1 MPRHLFI
8 AAALLVVAS
17 PPPAQAAEG
26 WRYGISADAMVDD
39 NVTRGLYD
47 ADVESDSVLS
57 VEGSA
62 VRSLLLG
69 PRSGA
74 IFRAAARYSQF
85 LTFSDLSNLALSG
98 RAAWRIQPGREFSS
112 PIFEVAGN
120 LVWLQHSDSELRD
133 GTIVTIEGSVGSHL
147 TDRVRLGAGIGWD
160 TRNGG
165 DPGRAG
171 EVAIYDM
178 DNTRLWASLDYRFGT
193 RNVAYARLTQ
203 ANGDQVFNSVTVSG
217 LSGAWATD
225 PALAKELGSTVNSYR
240 VDSTTQLYEFGV
252 NLPLAGGH
260 SLDFLYSGY
269 SAKAEEGPQS
279 GNKYSGTILRATYFY
294 RFQ

>member
-1 MPRHLFI
+1 MPRHLSF
-8 AAALLVVAS
+8 AAALLAAATLS
-17 PPPAQAAEG
+17 SAHAAEG
-26 WRYGISADAMVDD
+26 WRYGISADAMFDD

-47 ADVESDSVLS
+47 ADVESDSILS

-62 VRSLLLG
+62 VRSVLLG

-74 IFRAAARYSQF
+74 LFRGAARYSQF
-85 LTFSDLSNLALSG
+85 VTFSDLSNLALSG
-98 RAAWRIQPGREFSS
+98 RAAWRTQPGRDFSS
-112 PIFEVAGN
+112 PIYEVAAN
-120 LVWLQHSDSELRD
+120 LVWLQHSDSDLRD
-133 GTIVTIEGSVGSHL
+133 GTIATIEGSIGSHL
-147 TDRVRLGAGIGWD
+147 TDRVRLGAGLAWD

-178 DNTRLWASLDYRFGT
+178 DNVRLWGSVDYRFGT
-193 RNVAYARLTQ
+193 RNTAYARLTQ
-203 ANGDQVFNSVTVSG
+203 VSGDQVFNSVTVNS

-225 PALAKELGSTVNSYR
+225 PAFADELGRPTDSYR
-240 VDSTTQLYEFGV
+240 VDASTLVYEIGV

-260 SLDFLYSGY
+260 TLDFLLSGY